1 MAHMVIAGHTCQ
13 AISGHTL
20 EVRSPVDGQVFEH
33 IPRGDAAD
41 IDLAVRAA
49 RAALSGEWGKLSAT
63 ERGRLMLKLSHLVTE
78 HAEELALL
86 EARDTGKP
94 MTTARND
101 MIVLARYFEFYGGAA
116 DKVHGE
122 VIPFLNGYQVNLL
135 REPLGVT
142 AHIIPWN
149 YPAQMMGRSIA
160 PALAMGNAVV
170 VKPAEDACLSC
181 LRIAELALLAGFPAG
196 ALNIVSGLGEEA
208 GAALSNHP
216 DINFISFTG
225 SNEVGVLI
233 QQAAARHAVKCTL
246 ELGGKSPHLVFEDAD
261 LELAASTVV
270 RGIIQNTGQTCTA
283 GSRLLVQQSIHDTF
297 VALVAEKFKQV
308 RVGTPEMNLDCGP
321 VVNPSQQQRVNRF
334 IEQAKA
340 AGYPV
345 LAQGQIDPGAPAG
358 GYYVMPTFF
367 GAVAPD
373 SDLAQQEVFGP
384 VLAAMPF
391 TDEAHAIALANG
403 SDYGLL
409 AAVWS
414 ENGGRQQRVAK
425 ALKCGQVFI
434 NSFGAGGGVELPFG
448 GVKRS
453 GHGREKGFL
462 ALEEMSTTKT
472 VIQFHG

>member
-1 MAHMVIAGHTCQ
+1 MIIGGKALQ
-13 AISGHTL
+13 ALSGKTID
-20 EVRSPVDGQVFEH
+20 VYSPVDGNVFEQ
-33 IPRGDAAD
+33 IPRGEAAD
-41 IDLAVRAA
+41 IDMAVQAA
-49 RAALSGEWGKLSAT
+49 RSALDGAWGQLSAL
-63 ERGRLMLKLSHLVTE
+63 ERGRLLMKLAQQVTE

-86 EARDTGKP
+86 EAKDTGKP

-101 MIVLARYFEFYGGAA
+101 MVVLARYFEYYGSAA

-149 YPAQMMGRSIA
+149 YPAQMMGRSIG

-181 LRIAELALLAGFPAG
+181 LRIAELALSAGFPPG
-196 ALNIVSGLGEEA
+196 ALNVVSGVGEEA
-208 GAALSNHP
+208 GAALAKHP
-216 DINFISFTG
+216 GINFISFTG

-233 QQAAARHAVKCTL
+233 QQAAALNAVKCVL
-246 ELGGKSPHLVFEDAD
+246 ELGGKSPHLVFDDAN

-270 RGIIQNTGQTCTA
+270 RGIVQNTGQTCTA
-283 GSRLLVQQSIHDTF
+283 GSRLLVQQSFYDEF
-297 VALVAEKFKQV
+297 MALVAEKFAKV

-321 VVNPSQQQRVNRF
+321 VVNLTQQQRVNRY
-334 IEQAKA
+334 IAQAQSS
-340 AGYPV
+340 GLRV
-345 LAQGQIDPGAPAG
+345 LAQGQVDPGVPTH
-358 GYYVMPTFF
+358 GYYVTPTLF
-367 GAVAPD
+367 GAVPPAHP
-373 SDLAQQEVFGP
+373 LAQEEVFGP

-403 SDYGLL
+403 TDYGLL
-409 AAVWS
+409 AAVWT

-425 ALKCGQVFI
+425 ALKCGQVFV

-453 GHGREKGFL
+453 GHGREKGFM

>member
-1 MAHMVIAGHTCQ
+1 MAHMIIGGKTCQ
-13 AISGHTL
+13 AVSGETL

-33 IPRGDAAD
+33 IPRGQAAD

-49 RAALSGEWGKLSAT
+49 RAALSSDWGKLNAS
-63 ERGRLMLKLSHLVTE
+63 ERGRLMMKLSHLVTE
-78 HAEELALL
+78 HGEELALL
-86 EARDTGKP
+86 EAKDTGKP

-101 MIVLARYFEFYGGAA
+101 MIVLARYFEFYAGAA

-170 VKPAEDACLSC
+170 VKPAEDACMSC
-181 LRIAELALLAGFPAG
+181 LRIAELALEAGFPAG

-208 GAALSNHP
+208 GAALANHP

-225 SNEVGVLI
+225 SNEVGVLV

-246 ELGGKSPHLVFEDAD
+246 ELGGKSPHVVFEDAN
-261 LELAASTVV
+261 LELAAATVV

-283 GSRLLVQQSIHDTF
+283 GSRLLVQQSIHDAF

-321 VVNPSQQQRVNRF
+321 VVNPTQQQSVNRF

-340 AGYPV
+340 AGLPV
-345 LAQGQIDPGAPAG
+345 LAQGHIDPGVPAG

-367 GAVAPD
+367 GNVPADNA
-373 SDLAQQEVFGP
+373 LAQQEVFGP

-391 TDEAHAIALANG
+391 TDEAHGIALANG
-403 SDYGLL
+403 TDYGLL
-409 AAVWS
+409 AAVWT

-448 GVKRS
+448 GNKRS

-462 ALEEMSTTKT
+462 ALEEMSCTKT